1 MTVPFLLAKSAISLL
16 KYVAKAMPI
25 KKRSQGP
32 FHPMDSV
39 TYLADFA
46 QKALGTIFFAPSFQA
61 LFISCSK
68 VFLLQDFL
76 APIFLFIQYSIP
88 TSRFLELFHM
98 ILEILPRKA

>member
-46 QKALGTIFFAPSFQA
+46 Q
-61 LFISCSK
+61 
-68 VFLLQDFL
+68 
-76 APIFLFIQYSIP
+76 
-88 TSRFLELFHM
+88 
-98 ILEILPRKA
+98 

>member
-25 KKRSQGP
+25 KKRRQGP

-39 TYLADFA
+39 TYLAYFA

-68 VFLLQDFL
+68 VFLLQDFFG
-76 APIFLFIQYSIP
+76 ANFSIYP
-88 TSRFLELFHM
+88 VFHPHFP
-98 ILEILPRKA
+98 LPGTFSYDTGNFAA